1 MKFSFTI
8 LGAGVLLGTCF
19 LIQFSTVETAAIVDQ
34 GSAHFKAQQQSCSDL
49 CGFCPSCNGFYCGE
63 ECICECQQD
72 ANEHAQCINKIVE
85 NSDKLGLMYDVLIQL
100 PSSAGNHGGI
110 PTSSST
116 RFSRGA
122 DPGKHHHAVMDAD
135 DIATFRKVLFSNFGP
150 STSSSSS
157 LAKLATTDA
166 HLTGVGVH
174 QTAGAT
180 ISNGAPDEVQA
191 QFPLEPATPPRH
203 GNARQ
208 ENVTLA
214 GANR

>member
-135 DIATFRKVLFSNFGP
+135 DIATFRKVLEFIKLPVQLSQMGLPTKFRLNSHSNR
-150 STSSSSS
+150 
-157 LAKLATTDA
+157 
-166 HLTGVGVH
+166 
-174 QTAGAT
+174 
-180 ISNGAPDEVQA
+180 
-191 QFPLEPATPPRH
+191 RH
-203 GNARQ
+203 HHDMGMHGR
-208 ENVTLA
+208 
-214 GANR
+214 RMSH